1 MSDVIELRALRVM
14 AIVGVLAEERERE
27 QPLVIDLDLERPFR
41 EAAVSDDVMATTNY
55 ADVLAL
61 AEGVVVEGHFLLL
74 ETLAHR
80 VAQAVLSFD
89 VSIESV
95 HVRVRKVHPPVPQ
108 DVGSVGVSCTLRR
121 EP

>member
-14 AIVGVLAEERERE
+14 AIVGVLPEERERE
-27 QPLVIDLDLERPFR
+27 QPLVMDLDLKRPFR
-41 EAAVSDDVMATTNY
+41 EAAVSDDVVATTNY

-95 HVRVRKVHPPVPQ
+95 HVRVRKVRPPVPQ